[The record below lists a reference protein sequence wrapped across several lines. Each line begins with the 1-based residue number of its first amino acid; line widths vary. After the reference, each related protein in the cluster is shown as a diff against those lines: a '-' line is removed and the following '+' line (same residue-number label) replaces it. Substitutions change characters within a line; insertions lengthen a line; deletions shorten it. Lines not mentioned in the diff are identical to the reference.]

1 MILCDLPSQV
11 KQSIAMNSKSR
22 VLSSML
28 LVSFF
33 LTTLS
38 SLAEEPAKKA
48 PTPIKIQDVKNRQF
62 NQDMQEVGKITAVD
76 STALTFSASEILQ
89 KKYFKDGAYVKKGE
103 LIAALDNTQAKDE
116 LRKSQTQYKIEQS
129 KLQRMLAL
137 VKKQPDSISKQD
149 LENQQLQTHLA
160 KVDEQQKQDSLSNY
174 ELIAPFNGQLTDFK
188 YSIGSRV
195 SDSDT
200 IVSII
205 QNTPVE
211 VDYSIS
217 QEELADAKVGQKV
230 TITVDAYKDKSFT
243 GDVKYI
249 APLVDQSSGRI
260 DVHAEV
266 ENSEKLLV
274 PGMFAKVT
282 ERSHDSHTFP
292 IVPQTVIV
300 VDGEQRYVWL
310 YDGKGVTKQAVT
322 LGENTNDGF
331 VAITKGLK
339 AGDHVVVSGQQN
351 LNTNS
356 IVEVEN
362 QAKPKLAAQP
372 QPQPQ
377 PQPTQDKAPLKSSP
391 AKQVKGDA
399 TNETA

>member
-11 KQSIAMNSKSR
+11 KQSIAMNSKGR

-28 LVSFF
+28 LVSFS
-33 LTTLS
+33 LATLS
-38 SLAEEPAKKA
+38 SLAEEPAKIA
-48 PTPIKIQDVKNRQF
+48 PTPIKIQNVKNRQF

-89 KKYFKDGAYVKKGE
+89 NKYFKDGAYVKKGE
-103 LIAALDNTQAKDE
+103 VIAALDNTQAKAE

-174 ELIAPFNGQLTDFK
+174 ELIAPFNGQLTNFK

-195 SDSDT
+195 RDSDI

-205 QNTPVE
+205 KNDPVE

-230 TITVDAYKDKSFT
+230 TITVDAYKNKSFT
-243 GDVKYI
+243 GDVNYI

-266 ENSEKLLV
+266 ENSDKLLV

-300 VDGEQRYVWL
+300 VDGDQRYVWL

-339 AGDHVVVSGQQN
+339 IGDHVVVSGQQN

-362 QAKPKLAAQP
+362 QDKSKLTAQP

-377 PQPTQDKAPLKSSP
+377 PQPTKDKATLKSSP
-391 AKQVKGDA
+391 AKQVKWDA

>member
-230 TITVDAYKDKSFT
+230 TIIVDAYKDKSFT

-266 ENSEKLLV
+266 ENSDKLLV

-377 PQPTQDKAPLKSSP
+377 PQPTKEKAALKSSP
-391 AKQVKGDA
+391 AKQVKGDV